1 MCVGVPVWRFL
12 EGPSGGSC
20 TWWCDTA
27 SKWSIYHQKIIFWHY
42 WKESSTLPW
51 LRPQMYSMQV
61 WECTVGMLYI
71 IQMHS
76 CFMLLILLRKPKH
89 FLRIDCEIIFSPL
102 LFNWWIWTKFP
113 PYRKKYLHHDFK
125 GKVPPKHETSV
136 IITPYPPLPR
146 CHSKPMTYFL
156 MWNIKE
162 DILTNVGSQTK
173 TYYGVQ

>member
-1 MCVGVPVWRFL
+1 MINLSSEDNILTF
-12 EGPSGGSC
+12 
-20 TWWCDTA
+20 T
-27 SKWSIYHQKIIFWHY
+27 

-76 CFMLLILLRKPKH
+76 CFMLLILLRKPKP
-89 FLRIDCEIIFSPL
+89 FLRIDCEIIFRSTSIQL
-102 LFNWWIWTKFP
+102 MDWTKFP
-113 PYRKKYLHHDFK
+113 PYRKNICIMILK
-125 GKVPPKHETSV
+125 GKSTQTWKLCHHL
-136 IITPYPPLPR
+136 LPR

-173 TYYGVQ
+173 TYYGSQ